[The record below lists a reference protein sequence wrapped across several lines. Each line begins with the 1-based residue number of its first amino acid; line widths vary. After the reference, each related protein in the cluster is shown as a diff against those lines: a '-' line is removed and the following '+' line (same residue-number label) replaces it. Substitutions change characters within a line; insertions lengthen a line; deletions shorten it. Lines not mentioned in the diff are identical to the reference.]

1 MLRDG
6 SVEAEATDV
15 GGWMGVEREPDHR
28 GRCDQLHRTLKRI
41 VKARGSLD
49 LQEAAA
55 LREAQQLQIWR
66 QFGHTSL
73 VDYMEREMGYSPRAA
88 LERLR
93 VANALPQLPQIAA
106 AIEQGDLSFS
116 GARELTRVATQET
129 EQQWLGATADMNLR
143 EVEAA
148 VSGHTRGDLPTDAPD
163 PKLQRKILRYE
174 VRPETDILLREAK
187 RKLEKERGERVDE
200 DAALHAIALFYVSG
214 GSGGRVVPVSES
226 RATERRDADA
236 AASSSA
242 GSATSSAVASTP
254 SVDAQVHADAL
265 TKADQRID
273 TAGIGAVDDEL
284 VYEAHLDHGAAPYRH
299 AVVTCRECKR
309 GWLHAAGRE
318 SLMSPGAVEAA
329 LCDAQHIGDL
339 DSPILTRAKQTIPPA
354 MRRKVKHRDKG
365 RCRIPGCRSSC
376 NVDIHHLWWLSMG
389 GTHDYNNLITLCEAH
404 HIALHEGAL
413 HITFDPETG
422 DVTVRREG
430 RNAFTR
436 ATRAIEAAKA
446 LHAKGFDKKAVRA
459 AIERTKTHVGT
470 TEMTV
475 EQWIEVAKRYLQ
487 QAGEVPCSRESSM
500 SAGFARMTGHIS
512 LLGF

>member
-6 SVEAEATDV
+6 SIEVGTGGV
-15 GGWMGVEREPDHR
+15 GGGWMGVEREPDHR

-116 GARELTRVATQET
+116 GARELTRVATRET
-129 EQQWLGATADMNLR
+129 EQNWLGATAEMNLR

-148 VSGHTRGDLPTDAPD
+148 VSGHTRGDLPTDTPD
-163 PKLQRKILRYE
+163 PKLQRKILRFE
-174 VRPETDILLREAK
+174 VRLETDVLLREAK
-187 RKLEKERGERVDE
+187 RKIEKERGERVDE
-200 DAALHAIALFYVSG
+200 DAALHAMALFYVSG
-214 GSGGRVVPVSES
+214 GSGGRVVVEAAGNDHGSS
-226 RATERRDADA
+226 RSNGIDRVEQSAQRDAVGGGGDLDA
-236 AASSSA
+236 AGCAA
-242 GSATSSAVASTP
+242 E
-254 SVDAQVHADAL
+254 DA
-265 TKADQRID
+265 R
-273 TAGIGAVDDEL
+273 E
-284 VYEAHLDHGAAPYRH
+284 VYAAHLDHGAAPYRV
-299 AVVTCRECKR
+299 AVTTCRECKR
-309 GWLHAAGRE
+309 GWLHAAGHA

-339 DSPILTRAKQTIPPA
+339 ESSVLTRATQAISPA

-376 NVDIHHLWWLSMG
+376 NIDIHHLWWLSLG
-389 GTHDYNNLITLCEAH
+389 GTHDYGNLITLCEAH

-413 HITFDPETG
+413 HITIDPATG
-422 DVTVRREG
+422 EVTVRREG

-436 ATRAIEAAKA
+436 STRAVEAAKA
-446 LHAKGFDKKAVRA
+446 LRAKGFEKNDVRA
-459 AIERTKTHVGT
+459 AIERTRTHVGT
-470 TEMTV
+470 ADATV
-475 EQWIEVAKRYLQ
+475 EQWVAIGERYLE
-487 QAGEVPCSRESSM
+487 QARVTRPHE
-500 SAGFARMTGHIS
+500 
-512 LLGF
+512 

>member
-6 SVEAEATDV
+6 SNEAGANGV
-15 GGWMGVEREPDHR
+15 GGVAGWMGVEAEPDHG
-28 GRCDQLHRTLKRI
+28 GRCEQLHRTLKRI

-106 AIEQGDLSFS
+106 AIEQGNLSFS
-116 GARELTRVATQET
+116 GAKELTRVATPET
-129 EQQWLGATADMNLR
+129 EENWLGATSEMNMR

-148 VSGHTRGDLPTDAPD
+148 VSGHKQGDLPTDAPD
-163 PKLQRKILRYE
+163 PKLKRKILRYE
-174 VRPETDILLREAK
+174 VRPETDVLLKEAK
-187 RKLEKERGERVDE
+187 RKVEKERGERVDE
-200 DAALHAIALFYVSG
+200 DAALHAMALFYVSG
-214 GSGGRVVPVSES
+214 GSGGQARA
-226 RATERRDADA
+226 RTTTNNDATERGVLAPSRVASASAVDTTTANA
-236 AASSSA
+236 TTANATTANATTANATTANATTANATTANATAASTSA
-242 GSATSSAVASTP
+242 ELQQLGAGGGADGEG
-254 SVDAQVHADAL
+254 DAYVP
-265 TKADQRID
+265 DQ
-273 TAGIGAVDDEL
+273 
-284 VYEAHLDHGAAPYRH
+284 DHGAAPYRV
-299 AVVTCRECKR
+299 AVTTCKECKR
-309 GWLHAAGRE
+309 GWMHGAGSV

-339 DSPILTRAKQTIPPA
+339 ESPNLTRAKQTIPPA

-376 NVDIHHLWWLSMG
+376 NVDIHHLWWLSLG
-389 GTHDYNNLITLCEAH
+389 GSHDYNNLITLCEAH

-413 HITFDPETG
+413 HITFDPESG

-436 ATRAIEAAKA
+436 STRAVEAAKA
-446 LHAKGFDKKAVRA
+446 LRGEGFGKDAVRV

-470 TEMTV
+470 TDATV
-475 EQWIEVAKRYLQ
+475 DQWVQIAKRYL
-487 QAGEVPCSRESSM
+487 G
-500 SAGFARMTGHIS
+500 
-512 LLGF
+512 